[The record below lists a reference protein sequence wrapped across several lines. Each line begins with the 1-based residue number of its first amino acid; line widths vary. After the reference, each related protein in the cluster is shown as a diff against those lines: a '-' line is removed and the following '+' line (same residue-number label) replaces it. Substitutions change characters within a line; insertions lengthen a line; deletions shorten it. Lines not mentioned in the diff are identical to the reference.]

1 MITKDWESE
10 PTNTDA
16 LDALRVNRSDKKIDY
31 AKVQSLLLSCEHDVL
46 EKLQYGNYTGL
57 FDDNDKRQQWCFQAG
72 VVIVIEAALKRL
84 EEM

>member
-31 AKVQSLLLSCEHDVL
+31 AKVQSLLLSCD
-46 EKLQYGNYTGL
+46 GSCTRPGGCGCPRR
-57 FDDNDKRQQWCFQAG
+57 DPPAG
-72 VVIVIEAALKRL
+72 SGRL
-84 EEM
+84 NEQFHVTVRR